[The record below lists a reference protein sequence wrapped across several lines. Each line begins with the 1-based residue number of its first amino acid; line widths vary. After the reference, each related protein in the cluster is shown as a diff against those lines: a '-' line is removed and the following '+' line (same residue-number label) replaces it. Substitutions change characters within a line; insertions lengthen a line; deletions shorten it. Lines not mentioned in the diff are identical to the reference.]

1 MILLQSWHSILSDL
15 FPSLTAHSWPRV
27 PPPHPDVSPSQVEKN
42 MYENLLTSNLYKRRD
57 QLLNCIDEIG
67 MSERKQE
74 FDSKKAEFQQF
85 TTAMDQTKKR

>member
-1 MILLQSWHSILSDL
+1 
-15 FPSLTAHSWPRV
+15 
-27 PPPHPDVSPSQVEKN
+27 

-67 MSERKQE
+67 MSQRKQE